1 MFFSWIS
8 LDLDLRS
15 QVISWSLLVPSCS
28 IIFTYKKLTPPTIAS
43 GITIIRISCHA
54 LSTTAEIQTEYIKVS
69 SAITKL
75 YWFNINSS
83 CREEVRIMLSYID
96 PEGVNSRKKNRLK
109 RRVYSSKVD
118 NP

>member
-43 GITIIRISCHA
+43 GIAT
-54 LSTTAEIQTEYIKVS
+54 VS
-69 SAITKL
+69 MRYLNIYEFEWTHCVNFDGHTL
-75 YWFNINSS
+75 YLLVKDKS
-83 CREEVRIMLSYID
+83 
-96 PEGVNSRKKNRLK
+96 
-109 RRVYSSKVD
+109 
-118 NP
+118 

>member
-43 GITIIRISCHA
+43 GITIESVTPQIGTFKVCSYQRIARASKGV
-54 LSTTAEIQTEYIKVS
+54 STPGSGTG
-69 SAITKL
+69 
-75 YWFNINSS
+75 
-83 CREEVRIMLSYID
+83 RG
-96 PEGVNSRKKNRLK
+96 P
-109 RRVYSSKVD
+109 
-118 NP
+118 